1 MKKIGLFLSFFVV
14 LSLIGFN
21 SCKSNEDNPVAV
33 EEHDPNI
40 VGSWTLIKITLPL
53 LNDSTLTPEQAGVS
67 ISITFNSDGTFK
79 STTVDSV
86 TTVDEGKW
94 STKDNHLT
102 LNFSDGSPSQDGDYS
117 VNGNKAVLNWT
128 IEVSGLT
135 LPAILEFEKQ
145 VSKKGFTSL
154 AMLKKKNPIRF

>member
-1 MKKIGLFLSFFVV
+1 MKRIGLLLSFFAIVA
-14 LSLIGFN
+14 LISFN
-21 SCKSNEDNPVAV
+21 GCKSNKDNPVAV
-33 EEHDPNI
+33 EEHDANI
-40 VGSWTLIKITLPL
+40 VGSWTLTKITIPL

-67 ISITFNSDGTFK
+67 ISITFNSDGSFT

-86 TTVDEGKW
+86 TTVDNGTW

-102 LNFSDGSPSQDGDYS
+102 LKFSDGSPSQDGDYT

-145 VSKKGFTSL
+145 TSKKEFAPL
-154 AMLKKKNPIRF
+154 VLLKKKNPIRF